1 MRFLPILNFNQPNL
15 SSKPQIY
22 LTALNVLAEFFAE
35 VEISLASIDFW
46 GQSAEILK
54 HAYRLGLKLSFGT
67 VLDIQQ
73 AYRLENLLTEF
84 NPSAPIKFFAPS
96 YNPEVEKFCAAN
108 NLLYAP
114 GIQDPGVFNLS
125 QKLAIKVFPCLS
137 NSSSDFLRILQGP
150 YPELKNHLS
159 RIFLSSGSQQASSS
173 KKVFIKTPQ
182 DYQDMRQEFLNSPD
196 INLVIED
203 QVIDTEKLARD
214 LKSAGREGLELY
226 ATGFSNFNQDIY
238 LKLKNMGFDYYATRV
253 FNHLDPDQDLRPQ
266 MLRELE
272 SHLSLV

>member
-96 YNPEVEKFCAAN
+96 YNPEVENFCAAN

-114 GIQDPGVFNLS
+114 GIQDPGVFDLS

-159 RIFLSSGSQQASSS
+159 RIFLSSDSQQASSS

-214 LKSAGREGLELY
+214 LKSTGCEGFELY
-226 ATGFSNFNQDIY
+226 ATGFSNFNQGIY

-272 SHLSLV
+272 SHVSLV